1 MMSARKICLALCL
14 LGWGGWSLVSAQTY
28 EELCERASTAI
39 SRDSLAQA
47 ERYIRQ
53 ALSLDPANV
62 RNALLFAN
70 LGTVQRMRH
79 RYKEA
84 LESYSYAVNMA
95 SRNPLILQKRADLYL
110 EMGELEKARMDYA
123 LVLDLQPDNQEALE
137 MRAYIYSEQQDY
149 KAARVDYE
157 RLLTLSPQHFSGR
170 LGLAMLNQKEGKLK
184 EALAILDG
192 MVNEKG
198 EGTSLLTAPQHAVVY
213 VARAGVQ
220 QELGRQSMA
229 LMDLEEAIRLDDS
242 RPEAYLMRGQI
253 YLSQEKKKQAREDF
267 EKALA
272 LGIPLSDLTNLLEQC
287 R

>member
-1 MMSARKICLALCL
+1 MLARKYCLLLCL
-14 LGWGGWSLVSAQTY
+14 LLCGSWRVASAQNY

-47 ERYIRQ
+47 EQYIRQ
-53 ALSLDPANV
+53 ALRLDPANI

-79 RYKEA
+79 QYAKA
-84 LESYSYAVNMA
+84 LESYTYAVNM
-95 SRNPLILQKRADLYL
+95 SPRNPLILVSRAGLYL
-110 EMGELEKARMDYA
+110 EMGEPEKARIDYA

-137 MRAYIYSEQQDY
+137 MRAYIYTEQGDY
-149 KAARVDYE
+149 KAARADYE
-157 RLLTLSPQHFSGR
+157 HLLKLAPQHFSGR

-213 VARAGVQ
+213 VARAEVQ
-220 QELGRQSMA
+220 QAMGRQSMA
-229 LMDLEEAIRLDDS
+229 LMDLEEAIRLDAS
-242 RPEAYLMRGQI
+242 CPEAYLMRGQI

-267 EKALA
+267 EKAIE
-272 LGIPLSDLTNLLEQC
+272 LGISSSDLANLLKQC
-287 R
+287 K